1 MVRSKGLLRG
11 QLPRWRVRRG
21 GEGVGGGGEGVRWER
36 GKVVGKE

>member
-11 QLPRWRVRRG
+11 QLPRWRVRWG
-21 GEGVGGGGEGVRWER
+21 DEGVGGEEGVRWER